1 MPTLLVLAVGPLQL
15 PAITTGKRMGL
26 KVVAADGNPEAPGLA
41 LADVAHVVNILD
53 PEACLE
59 VARKERVDGV
69 VHICSE
75 VSMYAMGRINEELGL
90 KGIDLGT
97 AIRATNKEKMRRAFE
112 AAGAPSPRSIG
123 AYTLED
129 ALGAAEAIGLPL
141 IVKPSRNSGS
151 RGVSR
156 LTAADGRDEI
166 ARAFEYAL
174 GESRDPSVVVEEYV
188 EGPEFSVEILA
199 WDGRPHVLAV
209 TDKETT
215 GTPHFVETGHCEP
228 SRQGDDIRQAIEN
241 AAIQGVRALG
251 IDWSAVHA
259 EIKLSPRGPVIIEVG
274 ARMGGDFITTELVP
288 RSTGIDMTEGTINLA
303 LGREPDLKPR
313 HEPQGA
319 SIRYL
324 TPPAGR
330 VVSIEGVERARQMP
344 GVRILT
350 LDVAPGDLVPEMK
363 SSLTRVGH
371 VIAEGKTA
379 NQAVRNAESARDA
392 IVIRIEG
399 Q

>member
-1 MPTLLVLAVGPLQL
+1 MPTLLILAVGPLQI
-15 PAITTGKRMGL
+15 PAVVTAKRMGL
-26 KVVAADGNPEAPGLA
+26 KVIAADGSPKAPGLVM
-41 LADVAHVVNILD
+41 ADVAHVVNILD
-53 PEACLE
+53 AEACLE
-59 VARKERVDGV
+59 IARKEKVDGV

-90 KGIDLGT
+90 KGIDSAT

-112 AAGAPSPRSIG
+112 AGGAPSPTSVG
-123 AYTLED
+123 ADTLDD
-129 ALGAAEAIGLPL
+129 ALAAARKIGMPL
-141 IVKPSRNSGS
+141 IFKPSRNSGS

-156 LTAADGRDEI
+156 LTPADGRDEI
-166 ARAFEYAL
+166 ARAFDYAI
-174 GESRDPSVVVEEYV
+174 GESRDNSVVIEEYV
-188 EGPEFSVEILA
+188 EGPEFSVEILT
-199 WDGRPHVLAV
+199 WDGHPHVLAV

-215 GTPHFVETGHCEP
+215 GAPHFVETGHCEP
-228 SRQGDDIRQAIEN
+228 SRQPEETRDAIEK

-251 IDWSAVHA
+251 IDWAAAHA
-259 EIKLSPRGPVIIEVG
+259 EIKLSPRGPVIIEIG
-274 ARMGGDFITTELVP
+274 ARMGGDFIATELVP

-303 LGREPDLKPR
+303 LGREPDLAPR

-324 TPPAGR
+324 APPAGR
-330 VVSIEGVERARQMP
+330 VVSIEGVDQARRMP
-344 GVRILT
+344 GVRVVT
-350 LDVAPGDLVPEMK
+350 LDLAEGDLVPEMK

-379 NQAVRNAESARDA
+379 DQAVASAEAARDA
-392 IVIRIEG
+392 IVIRTEG